1 MAGVFDLE
9 LHEEDNIRDSD
20 DDVIEVDD
28 VDLEPELHLH
38 SNLDPECSET
48 IPLSEEIVNPRI
60 KLGPQDFE
68 LKKVLGKGGYGK
80 VFQVRKTTGADSNS
94 YFAMK
99 VLKKASIVRNQ
110 KDTAHTRA
118 ERNIL
123 EAVRHPFIV
132 ELVYAFQTGGKLY
145 LILEYLNGGEL
156 FMHLEREGIFL
167 EDTTCFYLCEII
179 LALEHLHNLGI
190 IYRDLKPENVLLDAE
205 GHVKL
210 TDFGLCKEH
219 IQEGIVTHT
228 FCGTIEYMA
237 PEILTR
243 SGHGKAVDWWSLGA
257 LMFDMLTGMP
267 PFTADNR
274 KNTIDAILKGKLNI
288 PAYLATD
295 SRDLIRRLMKR
306 QVTQRLG
313 SGPTDGQAVRAH
325 PFFKNVNWDDVL
337 ARRLEPPIKPAVN
350 SEDDVSQFDT
360 KFTKQIPVDSPDDT
374 TLSESANLIFQGF
387 TYVAPSIFEE
397 MQKPRVVTA
406 RSPRRMPRHHHHHNS
421 HHGVHSH
428 GPNNRLVGSLG
439 GSSLENGAMTL
450 GDEQMLSMPR
460 GTGPALPGHGS
471 SHHHPHHHQQQHP
484 QLVPHC
490 MMFQTQSTVTTTAQ
504 QPQPQQPAQHHPVT
518 AVPTAVRSGAPFGS
532 APINSNPPTNARH
545 TAPHLQTFASRPS
558 PQDEMMEVYPELP
571 IS

>member
-9 LHEEDNIRDSD
+9 LHDEDNIRDSD

-28 VDLEPELHLH
+28 DFEPELHIN
-38 SNLDPECSET
+38 SGLDAEGSET
-48 IPLSEEIVNPRI
+48 IPLSEEIVNPGRM

-80 VFQVRKTTGADSNS
+80 VFQVRKTTGADANS

-145 LILEYLNGGEL
+145 LILEYLSGGEL

-190 IYRDLKPENVLLDAE
+190 IYRDLKPENVLLDAQ

-288 PAYLATD
+288 PAYLAAD

-306 QVTQRLG
+306 QVSQRLG
-313 SGPTDGQAVRAH
+313 SGPSDGQAVRSH
-325 PFFKNVNWDDVL
+325 SFFKNVNWDDVL
-337 ARRLEPPIKPAVN
+337 ARRLDPPIKPVLR

-360 KFTKQIPVDSPDDT
+360 KFTKQIPVDSPDDS

-387 TYVAPSIFEE
+387 TYVAPSVLEE
-397 MQKPRVVTA
+397 MQQPRVVTA
-406 RSPRRMPRHHHHHNS
+406 RSPRRMPRQQHHGSHHHHHHHMGGSHSS
-421 HHGVHSH
+421 HHHH
-428 GPNNRLVGSLG
+428 GGHGYHRQG
-439 GSSLENGAMTL
+439 GAIENGAITL
-450 GDEQMLSMPR
+450 ADEQMLSMPR
-460 GTGPALPGHGS
+460 SQAMPASNHPPPQPI
-471 SHHHPHHHQQQHP
+471 PHHMVFQQQQQQHP
-484 QLVPHC
+484 HQ
-490 MMFQTQSTVTTTAQ
+490 QQQQ
-504 QPQPQQPAQHHPVT
+504 QPQQQQQQQPPQQSAS
-518 AVPTAVRSGAPFGS
+518 RSTQFVAGP
-532 APINSNPPTNARH
+532 NARH
-545 TAPHLQTFASRPS
+545 TPAHLQPFAPRPS

>member
-20 DDVIEVDD
+20 DDVIEVDE
-28 VDLEPELHLH
+28 VDLEPELHIN
-38 SNLDPECSET
+38 SNLDAEGSET
-48 IPLSEEIVNPRI
+48 IPLSEEIVNPGRM

-80 VFQVRKTTGADSNS
+80 VFQVRKTTGADANS

-145 LILEYLNGGEL
+145 LILEYLSGGEL

-190 IYRDLKPENVLLDAE
+190 IYRDLKPENVLLDAQ

-288 PAYLATD
+288 PAYLAAD

-306 QVTQRLG
+306 QVSQRLG
-313 SGPTDGQAVRAH
+313 SGPTDGQAVRSH
-325 PFFKNVNWDDVL
+325 SFFKNVNWDDVL
-337 ARRLEPPIKPAVN
+337 ARRLDPPIKPVLR

-360 KFTKQIPVDSPDDT
+360 KFTKQIPVDSPDDS

-387 TYVAPSIFEE
+387 TYVAPSVLEE
-397 MQKPRVVTA
+397 MQQPRVVTA
-406 RSPRRMPRHHHHHNS
+406 RSPRRTPRPHHGSHHHHHHHMGSHSS
-421 HHGVHSH
+421 HHHHGGHGHHRMGGAIGNGVIT
-428 GPNNRLVGSLG
+428 
-439 GSSLENGAMTL
+439 LE
-450 GDEQMLSMPR
+450 DEQMLSMPR
-460 GTGPALPGHGS
+460 SQAMPS
-471 SHHHPHHHQQQHP
+471 SHQPQPMPHHMVFQQQQHQQQ
-484 QLVPHC
+484 Q
-490 MMFQTQSTVTTTAQ
+490 QQS
-504 QPQPQQPAQHHPVT
+504 QPQQQPPQQQSA
-518 AVPTAVRSGAPFGS
+518 ARSTQFVAGP
-532 APINSNPPTNARH
+532 NARH
-545 TAPHLQTFASRPS
+545 TPAHLQPFAPRPS

>member
-9 LHEEDNIRDSD
+9 LHDEDNIRDSD

-28 VDLEPELHLH
+28 VDLEPELHIN
-38 SNLDPECSET
+38 SNLDAEGSET
-48 IPLSEEIVNPRI
+48 IPLSEEIVNPGRM

-145 LILEYLNGGEL
+145 LILEYLSGGEL

-190 IYRDLKPENVLLDAE
+190 IYRDLKPENVLLDAQ

-288 PAYLATD
+288 PAYLAAD

-306 QVTQRLG
+306 QVSQRLG
-313 SGPTDGQAVRAH
+313 SGPSDGQAVRSH
-325 PFFKNVNWDDVL
+325 SFFKNVNWDDVL
-337 ARRLEPPIKPAVN
+337 ARRLDPPIKPVLR

-360 KFTKQIPVDSPDDT
+360 KFTKQIPVDSPDES

-387 TYVAPSIFEE
+387 TYVAPSVLEE
-397 MQKPRVVTA
+397 MQQPRVVTA
-406 RSPRRMPRHHHHHNS
+406 RSPRRTPRQHHGGHHHHHHHHMGS
-421 HHGVHSH
+421 HSGHGHHHGGH
-428 GPNNRLVGSLG
+428 GHHRLG
-439 GSSLENGAMTL
+439 GAIENGAITL
-450 GDEQMLSMPR
+450 EDEQMLSMPR
-460 GTGPALPGHGS
+460 SQAMPS
-471 SHHHPHHHQQQHP
+471 SHQPQPIPHHMVFQQQQHQHQQQ
-484 QLVPHC
+484 Q
-490 MMFQTQSTVTTTAQ
+490 QQQS
-504 QPQPQQPAQHHPVT
+504 QPQQQPPQQSA
-518 AVPTAVRSGAPFGS
+518 AAAAASSRSTQFVAGP
-532 APINSNPPTNARH
+532 NARH
-545 TAPHLQTFASRPS
+545 TPAHLQPFAPRPS